1 MVMRILIGAVYR
13 FHDAALVE
21 EKKANF
27 GIALQNL
34 YRVVERAENLG
45 GLLKSFR
52 ALAIHSARRI

>member
-34 YRVVERAENLG
+34 YREVERAENLG
-45 GLLKSFR
+45 GPS
-52 ALAIHSARRI
+52 